1 MMTSKVSRTMALG
14 RVPVSRWLIVSCALL
29 VICGCALFI
38 DQRIKQSEAQ
48 NYALV
53 VTAIREIEAG
63 VREYAYAY
71 EVLRDIEP
79 AMRDRLRYFEGEK
92 PDAAK

>member
-1 MMTSKVSRTMALG
+1 MRG
-14 RVPVSRWLIVSCALL
+14 RLWVLL
-29 VICGCALFI
+29 VLGILIAGCALFI

-63 VREYAYAY
+63 VREYSYAY
-71 EVLRDIEP
+71 EVLKEIEP
-79 AMRDRLRYFEGEK
+79 AMKNRLDYFEEVR
-92 PDAAK
+92 PDAGK